1 VGCLPSQRVGRERC
15 PAFDR
20 ERAAVAGDF
29 EGAVPAEVCGQHPV
43 RLRVLQTLAG
53 TGPLTTSQ
61 LRDRLP
67 DIPQATLYRHIA
79 VLADAEVLEVADERR
94 VRGAVERS
102 YRLRRE
108 NAVLDPATMTL
119 EDHRRAFTMFS
130 TTLMADFDR
139 YLAHEKA
146 DPATDGVVYRQVA
159 VWLTDEE
166 SAALVKE
173 IYAAFAAR
181 AASTPGGERIRRY
194 FSLIAM
200 PDESSPGTL

>member
-1 VGCLPSQRVGRERC
+1 MASADLLL
-15 PAFDR
+15 
-20 ERAAVAGDF
+20 
-29 EGAVPAEVCGQHPV
+29 HPV
-43 RLRVLQTLAG
+43 RLRVLQILAS

-67 DIPQATLYRHIA
+67 DISQATLYRHIA
-79 VLADAEVLEVADERR
+79 VLADAEVLEVADEKR

-119 EDHRRAFTMFS
+119 EGHQRAFTMFS

-139 YLAHEKA
+139 YLAQEKA
-146 DPATDGVVYRQVA
+146 DPAVDGVVYRQVA
-159 VWLTDEE
+159 MWLTDEE

-173 IYAAFAAR
+173 ITAAFAAR
-181 AASTPGGERIRRY
+181 AANAPDGERVRRY
-194 FSLIAM
+194 FSLTAM
-200 PDESSPGTL
+200 PDASPPGTLRSPLARSRADAAREPRRFDAGHA